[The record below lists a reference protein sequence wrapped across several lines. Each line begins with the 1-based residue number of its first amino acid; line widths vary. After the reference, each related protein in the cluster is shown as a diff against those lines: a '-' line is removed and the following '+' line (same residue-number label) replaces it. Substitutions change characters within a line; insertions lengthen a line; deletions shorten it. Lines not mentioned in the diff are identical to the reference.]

1 MNGVLVDQLMQ
12 GVFVNSAQ
20 VSSGGQA
27 VQLAERAP
35 ACRMSTIFTTQNASG
50 IG

>member
-1 MNGVLVDQLMQ
+1 MEGVLDDQLMQ
-12 GVFVNSAQ
+12 WVFVNAAQ
-20 VSSGGQA
+20 VSSDGQV